1 MVYLKLFL
9 TFLKIGLFMFGGG
22 YAAIPL
28 VQKEIIEMRNW
39 VTPKE
44 FIDILA
50 IAEMTPGPIAVN
62 SATFIGYKLA
72 GFWGALS
79 ATIGVVLPAF
89 LVILI
94 VAAFF
99 YTFSAHPQVKAAF
112 MGIQPAVI
120 GLIASALFSL
130 AKGGMIVD
138 WKTSVTAIL
147 VFLAVLFL
155 RIHPIWLILL
165 CGMLGILVY

>member
-1 MVYLKLFL
+1 
-9 TFLKIGLFMFGGG
+9 MFGGG
-22 YAAIPL
+22 YAAIPFI
-28 VQKEIIEMRNW
+28 QKEIIEMRNW

-72 GFWGALS
+72 GFWGGLF

-89 LVILI
+89 LIILL
-94 VAAFF
+94 VAGFF
-99 YTFSAHPQVKAAF
+99 YTYITHPLVERVF
-112 MGIQPAVI
+112 RGIRPAVI
-120 GLIASALFSL
+120 GLIAAALVSL

-138 WKTSVTAIL
+138 WKAGATATL
-147 VFLAVLFL
+147 VFFAVLYL
-155 RIHPIWLILL
+155 RMHPIWLILL
-165 CGMLGILVY
+165 CGMLGLLIY

>member
-1 MVYLKLFL
+1 
-9 TFLKIGLFMFGGG
+9 MFGGG
-22 YAAIPL
+22 YAAIPFI
-28 VQKEIIEMRNW
+28 QKEIIEMRNW
-39 VTPKE
+39 LTTKE

-72 GFWGALS
+72 GFWGGLL

-89 LVILI
+89 LIILL

-99 YTFSAHPQVKAAF
+99 YTYRTHPLVEATF
-112 MGIQPAVI
+112 RGIRPAVI
-120 GLIASALFSL
+120 GLISAALFSL

-138 WKTSVTAIL
+138 WKAGVTATL
-147 VFLAVLFL
+147 VFFAVLYL
-155 RIHPIWLILL
+155 KIHPIWLILL
-165 CGMLGILVY
+165 CGMIGFLIY

>member
-1 MVYLKLFL
+1 MLYIKLFL
-9 TFLKIGLFMFGGG
+9 TFFKIGLFMFGGG
-22 YAAIPL
+22 YAAIPFI
-28 VQKEIIEMRNW
+28 QKEIIEMRNW

-72 GFWGALS
+72 GFWGGLL

-89 LVILI
+89 LIILL

-99 YTFSAHPQVKAAF
+99 YTYRTHPLVEATF
-112 MGIQPAVI
+112 RGIRPAVI
-120 GLIASALFSL
+120 GLISAALFSL

-138 WKTSVTAIL
+138 WKAGVTATL
-147 VFLAVLFL
+147 VFFAVVYL
-155 RIHPIWLILL
+155 RIHPIWLILF
-165 CGMLGILVY
+165 CGMLGFLIY

>member
-1 MVYLKLFL
+1 MLYIKLFL

-44 FIDILA
+44 FIDIVA
-50 IAEMTPGPIAVN
+50 IAEMTPGPIAIN
-62 SATFIGYKLA
+62 SATFIGYKVA
-72 GFWGALS
+72 GFWGALF
-79 ATIGVVLPAF
+79 ATVGVVLPAF
-89 LVILI
+89 LVILLI
-94 VAAFF
+94 AAFF
-99 YTFSAHPQVKAAF
+99 YNYITHPRVEATFR
-112 MGIQPAVI
+112 GIRPAVI
-120 GLIASALFSL
+120 GLIAAALFSL

-138 WKTSVTAIL
+138 WKAGVIATL
-147 VFLAVLFL
+147 VFLAVLYL

-165 CGMLGILVY
+165 CGMLGLLIY

>member
-1 MVYLKLFL
+1 MICIKLFL

-39 VTPKE
+39 VTLKE

-50 IAEMTPGPIAVN
+50 IAEMTPGPIAIN

-72 GFWGALS
+72 GFWGGLF
-79 ATIGVVLPAF
+79 ATAGVVLPAF
-89 LVILI
+89 LAILLI
-94 VAAFF
+94 AGFF
-99 YTFSAHPQVKAAF
+99 YTYITHPLVERVF
-112 MGIQPAVI
+112 RGIRPAVI
-120 GLIASALFSL
+120 GLIAAALVSL
-130 AKGGMIVD
+130 GKGGMIAD
-138 WKTSVTAIL
+138 WKAAVTATL
-147 VFLAVLFL
+147 VFFAVLFF

-165 CGMLGILVY
+165 CGMLGFFIY

>member
-1 MVYLKLFL
+1 
-9 TFLKIGLFMFGGG
+9 MFGGG

-28 VQKEIIEMRNW
+28 VQKEIIEMRKW
-39 VTPKE
+39 ITLKE

-50 IAEMTPGPIAVN
+50 IAEMTPGPIAIN

-72 GFWGALS
+72 GFWGGLF

-89 LVILI
+89 LAILLI
-94 VAAFF
+94 AGFF
-99 YTFSAHPQVKAAF
+99 YAYITHPLVERVF
-112 MGIQPAVI
+112 RGVRPAVI
-120 GLIASALFSL
+120 GLIAAALFSL

-138 WKTSVTAIL
+138 WKASVTASL
-147 VFLAVLFL
+147 VFFAVLFL

-165 CGMLGILVY
+165 CGMLGVLVY

>member
-1 MVYLKLFL
+1 MLYIKLFL

-39 VTPKE
+39 LTPKE
-44 FIDILA
+44 FIDVMA
-50 IAEMTPGPIAVN
+50 VAEMTPGPIAVN

-72 GFWGALS
+72 GFWGGLC

-89 LVILI
+89 LAILL
-94 VAAFF
+94 VARFF
-99 YTFSAHPQVKAAF
+99 YTYRTQPPVKAVF
-112 MGIQPAVI
+112 RGIRPAVI
-120 GLIASALFSL
+120 GLIAAALFSL
-130 AKGGMIVD
+130 AKGGMIID
-138 WKTSVTAIL
+138 WKAGVTASL
-147 VFLAVLFL
+147 VFFAVLYL

-165 CGMLGILVY
+165 CGMLGYLIY

>member
-1 MVYLKLFL
+1 MLYIKLFL

-39 VTPKE
+39 LTTEE

-50 IAEMTPGPIAVN
+50 IAEMTPGPIAIN
-62 SATFIGYKLA
+62 AATFIGYKLA
-72 GFWGALS
+72 GFWGGLL

-89 LVILI
+89 LAILLI
-94 VAAFF
+94 AAFF
-99 YTFSAHPQVKAAF
+99 YTYRTHPQVEAVF
-112 MGIQPAVI
+112 RGIRPAVI
-120 GLIASALFSL
+120 GLITAALFSL

-138 WKTSVTAIL
+138 WKAGVTATL
-147 VFLAVLFL
+147 VFFAVVYL

-165 CGMLGILVY
+165 CGMLGFLIY

>member
-1 MVYLKLFL
+1 MLYIKLFL

-39 VTPKE
+39 LTPKE
-44 FIDILA
+44 FIDVIA
-50 IAEMTPGPIAVN
+50 VAEMTPGPIAVN

-72 GFWGALS
+72 GFWGGLC

-89 LVILI
+89 LAILL
-94 VAAFF
+94 VATFF
-99 YTFSAHPQVKAAF
+99 YTYRTQPPVKAVF
-112 MGIQPAVI
+112 RGIRPAVI
-120 GLIASALFSL
+120 GLIAAALFSL

-138 WKTSVTAIL
+138 WKAGVTATL
-147 VFLAVLFL
+147 VFFAVLYL

-165 CGMLGILVY
+165 CGMLGYLIY